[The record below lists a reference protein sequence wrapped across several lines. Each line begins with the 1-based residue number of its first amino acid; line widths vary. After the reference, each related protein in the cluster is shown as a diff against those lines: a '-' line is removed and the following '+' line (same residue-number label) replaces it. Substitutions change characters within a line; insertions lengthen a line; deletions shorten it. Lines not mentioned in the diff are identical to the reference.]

1 MSECE
6 KEEIVKET
14 ARAFYDRL
22 LEKGKHV
29 CDAWGNDT
37 VVSIAAINAV
47 LREFEN
53 GEYQKSEMRV
63 GRERRI

>member
-1 MSECE
+1 MSEYE
-6 KEEIVKET
+6 KEKIVKET

-53 GEYQKSEMRV
+53 GEYPKSEMRV
-63 GRERRI
+63 ERERRI